1 MKLNEMKL
9 FTALLFVAIIVNIYK
24 IATFDNTPTSLAFSL
39 VALVCLFAVAI
50 LEQMEAGGK

>member
-1 MKLNEMKL
+1 MKL